1 MKYKLIKPNYDMKV
15 GTFWYDAGPCVPHP
29 GQGES
34 RVVTEIE
41 GDTSEG
47 CFRIVP
53 LDKLEIVYALDT
65 ERSTQRY

>member
-1 MKYKLIKPNYDMKV
+1 MKYKLIAHNFDMKP

-41 GDTSEG
+41 GDKTEG
-47 CFRIVP
+47 ALRIVEVC
-53 LDKLEIVYALDT
+53 KLEEV
-65 ERSTQRY
+65 Q

>member
-1 MKYKLIKPNYDMKV
+1 MMKFKLTQQHFDMKP

-41 GDTSEG
+41 GDKTEG
-47 CFRIVP
+47 SLRVVP
-53 LDKLEIVYALDT
+53 ETKLEKVD
-65 ERSTQRY
+65 